1 MPQYLFNYHYFQ
13 KQYENDII
21 KNNDEEKT
29 KQLKKLV
36 TPFILRRN
44 KKEVL
49 TELPDKIE
57 QNIILPFNDEEEK
70 LYVAN
75 LAEANKELQELY
87 DLEGSD
93 KMQILKLLTRLR
105 QLCLEP
111 VSYTHLLIQLILIMM
126 AKVNHL

>member
-13 KQYENDII
+13 KQYESSIV

-57 QNIILPFNDEEEK
+57 QNMILPFNDEEEK

-75 LAEANKELQELY
+75 LAKANKELQELY

-93 KMQILKLLTRLR
+93 KM
-105 QLCLEP
+105 
-111 VSYTHLLIQLILIMM
+111 
-126 AKVNHL
+126 

>member
-44 KKEVL
+44 KKEE
-49 TELPDKIE
+49 T
-57 QNIILPFNDEEEK
+57 
-70 LYVAN
+70 
-75 LAEANKELQELY
+75 KEIKRSE
-87 DLEGSD
+87 S
-93 KMQILKLLTRLR
+93 
-105 QLCLEP
+105 
-111 VSYTHLLIQLILIMM
+111 
-126 AKVNHL
+126 

>member
-1 MPQYLFNYHYFQ
+1 M
-13 KQYENDII
+13 
-21 KNNDEEKT
+21 
-29 KQLKKLV
+29 
-36 TPFILRRN
+36 
-44 KKEVL
+44 
-49 TELPDKIE
+49 PDKIE

-111 VSYTHLLIQLILIMM
+111 RLVYDDIDQPSSKLKLVWNLLKQCKKISKKFCYFHPLLPF
-126 AKVNHL
+126 

>member
-1 MPQYLFNYHYFQ
+1 M
-13 KQYENDII
+13 

-75 LAEANKELQELY
+75 LAEANKE
-87 DLEGSD
+87 
-93 KMQILKLLTRLR
+93 
-105 QLCLEP
+105 
-111 VSYTHLLIQLILIMM
+111 
-126 AKVNHL
+126 